1 MRVSGVTE
9 ITRMAEP
16 ATSRSSHVRR
26 AKYAHDANMS
36 ILHGI
41 YGNCKPFLQEIFAD
55 FPLFS
60 GLSELCFT
68 DAPPARRVVFP
79 SGSCAFGAVI
89 CRSALRLPF
98 TLQKTG
104 GSHMNRPFCAARSF
118 NRQAHGDKPP
128 SLGLLLFPFFPKR
141 TERPRSFDHRRMVQ
155 PRVFAARCKE
165 LLVCAALADAVLV
178 DDDDLVRMLD
188 R

>member
-1 MRVSGVTE
+1 MSAGQNTPM
-9 ITRMAEP
+9 TRTCLFYTVFMGIARLFYKKFSRIFPCFRSFPGAGLGEYAGRFFSP
-16 ATSRSSHVRR
+16 AALGASEDPPGPLQRR
-26 AKYAHDANMS
+26 
-36 ILHGI
+36 
-41 YGNCKPFLQEIFAD
+41 
-55 FPLFS
+55 
-60 GLSELCFT
+60 
-68 DAPPARRVVFP
+68 
-79 SGSCAFGAVI
+79 
-89 CRSALRLPF
+89 
-98 TLQKTG
+98 TG
-104 GSHMNRPFCAARSF
+104 GSHMNRPFRAARSF